1 MPLKHKSAELR
12 SIRCTEFRAV
22 TDSDGN
28 RSLEGMIPYNSR
40 SVDLGGFVEEIA
52 PGAFASALQAG
63 ADVLALRDHKQELLL
78 ARTKSGTLTLS
89 DSVDGLRWKAQLPKT
104 QQAEDLAIS
113 VERGDLDTNSF
124 GFICNPNGDQW
135 SRQGDSTVRTLLSVE
150 LLEISPCSFAA
161 YPAST
166 AALRSCPPELRSSIH
181 LEGESSI
188 SVDARNVSDP
198 ALLEKAIIDALTIK
212 GLRTASECRCTCDG
226 CAAGN
231 CEDCSIVGC
240 DLESCDCDGEGTV
253 GDDDD
258 VDEWRERTLQ
268 ELEIRKRLIPNRT

>member
-1 MPLKHKSAELR
+1 MPLKHKSAEIR

-22 TDSDGN
+22 QDSEGN

-52 PGAFASALQAG
+52 PGAFSAALLAD

-78 ARTKSGTLTLS
+78 GRTTSGTLKLS
-89 DSVDGLRWKAQLPKT
+89 DSSDGLRWKVQLPKT
-104 QQAEDLAIS
+104 QQAEDLAVS

-166 AALRSCPPELRSSIH
+166 AALRSCPPELRSAIH
-181 LEGESSI
+181 LEGET
-188 SVDARNVSDP
+188 
-198 ALLEKAIIDALTIK
+198 ALTPPANEET
-212 GLRTASECRCTCDG
+212 RTAVECRCTCAG
-226 CAAGN
+226 CVGGD
-231 CEDCSIVGC
+231 CDDCSVAGC
-240 DLESCDCDGEGTV
+240 DLETCSCDGKGTP
-253 GDDDD
+253 DDDD
-258 VDEWRERTLQ
+258 DLDEWRASTLQ
-268 ELEIRKRLIPNRT
+268 GLEIRKRLIPNRK